1 MTENAH
7 VPPVEDR
14 TQQTATGARIP
25 LQTRRGAV
33 LVAVGLGEQSV
44 DTVLCGARAAAARQA
59 PLELVILGA
68 HEGNRAEC
76 LAHMDEA
83 LLVARAVSPHL
94 QVRVHLDPNE
104 FVDWIDRLHGEVAL
118 VVIASTDNASLQSPD
133 RDLDEAQR
141 WLRALPVSRI
151 VVP

>member
-7 VPPVEDR
+7 VPPVEAR
-14 TQQTATGARIP
+14 TQQAATGARIP
-25 LQTRRGAV
+25 LQSRRGAV
-33 LVAVGLGEQSV
+33 LVPIGLGEQSA

-59 PLELVILGA
+59 PLELAILGA

-83 LLVARAVSPHL
+83 LLIARAVSPDL

-118 VVIASTDNASLQSPD
+118 VVIASSDNAFLQSPD
-133 RDLDEAQR
+133 RDLDEAER
-141 WLRALPVSRI
+141 WLASLPVSRI